1 MPCTKNNRNSLL
13 VSNSVTTVGNWET
26 FEGALTSLI
35 SPDFHSGEF
44 RRLVP
49 MMNPHRHLP
58 RRRGSRSMKCLRPLL
73 HIHCSNSKKSKE
85 LKEKP
90 SIPTQKTPLAALL
103 FYSGADVTDLDSEHP
118 TEGYIQSVISKHRQ
132 PHNNMGSPHIRRRI
146 KRKAII
152 KTWKILIIGSA
163 VNTNKHICIQIHT

>member
-1 MPCTKNNRNSLL
+1 VAVSTKSVEKSPGQARTRFSSRVICALHEYNRNSLL

-26 FEGALTSLI
+26 FEGAPTSLI

-58 RRRGSRSMKCLRPLL
+58 RRRAIRSMKCLRPLL

-103 FYSGADVTDLDSEHP
+103 FYSGADVTDLD
-118 TEGYIQSVISKHRQ
+118 G
-132 PHNNMGSPHIRRRI
+132 
-146 KRKAII
+146 
-152 KTWKILIIGSA
+152 
-163 VNTNKHICIQIHT
+163 